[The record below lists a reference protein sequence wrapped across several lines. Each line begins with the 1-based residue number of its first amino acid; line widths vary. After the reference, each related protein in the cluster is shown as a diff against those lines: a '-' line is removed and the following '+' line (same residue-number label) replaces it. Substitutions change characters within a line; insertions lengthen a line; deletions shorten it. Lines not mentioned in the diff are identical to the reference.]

1 MKTGPL
7 GIDQDSHGHDLD
19 PRDGSRTLLC
29 GVRATHSW
37 VLGLWDGGYPGLA
50 RGQAGVRCRH
60 VSRPGLVWTCPHALL
75 LPAQA
80 ETQCRHV
87 AHDP

>member
-7 GIDQDSHGHDLD
+7 GKDQDSHGHDLD

-29 GVRATHSW
+29 GVRAAHSR
-37 VLGLWDGGYPGLA
+37 VPGLWDGGYLGLA
-50 RGQAGVRCRH
+50 RGHAGVWCRH
-60 VSRPGLVWTCPHALL
+60 VSRPGLVRTCPHALL

-80 ETQCRHV
+80 EIRCRHV
-87 AHDP
+87 AHGP